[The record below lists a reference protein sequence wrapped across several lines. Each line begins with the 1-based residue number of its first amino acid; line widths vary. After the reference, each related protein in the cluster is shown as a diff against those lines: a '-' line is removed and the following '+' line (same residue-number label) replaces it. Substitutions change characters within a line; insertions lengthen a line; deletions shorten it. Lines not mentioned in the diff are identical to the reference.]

1 MSDALD
7 GDLAK
12 SADCKSVKDFY
23 APRAR
28 AVIGRI
34 CRPFLDHL
42 VVTPTELLH
51 HRDYQKRFEMAG
63 NALETA
69 VQQAALAQVRDTP
82 RSVTDRIK
90 ELHVLL
96 DDFPGLLR
104 KAASGA
110 GELEITTANYGETV
124 RAVIDKSTVQER
136 DARVFYLL
144 SSHMEGCDSWDGK
157 IERLLSLLGPGVGA
171 EELRY
176 VDVIIGECLRSK
188 AAVETLFGEFEL
200 LQDRLDQVVDLHD
213 SRYVRQPGAKP
224 VLERLNE
231 VMRDGEWPNVQ
242 AALSANLHSIL
253 ATWTPL
259 VSSDFMHELRA
270 IGMVYRRVGE
280 GARVIGRA
288 RTIELIERRLSR
300 TLSIENIT
308 ERLYEFPS
316 KSQQISVLLD
326 LEAIVVG
333 ERNQKMV
340 ENYID
345 YIFGD
350 PKIGERILSEYDTD
364 DRRLAGVGSLY
375 AAFRRSTLRDLAK
388 DKYMRLL
395 GELQASYLEQTDFFG
410 RLDSEACGAPEK
422 VGRLISLCSD
432 GALIDEANVAAAR
445 NLLRGYAR
453 EPGFLEAYLDD
464 AESDGQRKTR
474 LQELQRNLTAVPGQ

>member
-1 MSDALD
+1 M
-7 GDLAK
+7 
-12 SADCKSVKDFY
+12 
-23 APRAR
+23 
-28 AVIGRI
+28 IGRI

-42 VVTPTELLH
+42 IVTPTELLH

-69 VQQAALAQVRDTP
+69 VQKAALAQVRDTP

-104 KAASGA
+104 KAARGA
-110 GELEITTANYGETV
+110 GELEITTASYCETV
-124 RAVIDKSTVQER
+124 RAVIANSAVPDR

-144 SSHMEGCDSWDGK
+144 GLHMEGCDSWEGK
-157 IERLLSLLGPGVGA
+157 IERLLSLLGPDVGA
-171 EELRY
+171 EERRY
-176 VDVIIGECLRSK
+176 IDVIIGECLRSK
-188 AAVETLFGEFEL
+188 TAVETLFGEFEI

-213 SRYVRQPGAKP
+213 SRYVLQPDAKP

-242 AALSANLHSIL
+242 AALSANLHGIL

-350 PKIGERILSEYDTD
+350 PKIGERMLSEYDTD
-364 DRRLAGVGSLY
+364 DRRLTGVGSLH

-388 DKYMRLL
+388 AKYMRLL
-395 GELQASYLEQTDFFG
+395 GELQTSYLEQTDFFG
-410 RLDSEACGAPEK
+410 RLDSDACGAPEK

-432 GALIDEANVAAAR
+432 GALIDEANVTAAR

-464 AESDGQRKTR
+464 AESDGQRKAR

>member
-1 MSDALD
+1 M
-7 GDLAK
+7 
-12 SADCKSVKDFY
+12 
-23 APRAR
+23 
-28 AVIGRI
+28 IGRI

-42 VVTPTELLH
+42 IVTPTELLH
-51 HRDYQKRFEMAG
+51 HREYQKRFEMAG

-69 VQQAALAQVRDTP
+69 VQKAALAQVRDTP

-104 KAASGA
+104 KAARGA
-110 GELEITTANYGETV
+110 GELEITTASYGETV
-124 RAVIDKSTVQER
+124 RAVIANSAVPDR
-136 DARVFYLL
+136 DARVLYLL
-144 SSHMEGCDSWDGK
+144 SLHMEGCDSWEGK
-157 IERLLSLLGPGVGA
+157 IERLLSLLGPDVGA
-171 EELRY
+171 EERRY

-188 AAVETLFGEFEL
+188 TAVETLFGEFAI
-200 LQDRLDQVVDLHD
+200 LQDRLDQVVDLYD
-213 SRYVRQPGAKP
+213 SRYVLQPDAKP

-231 VMRDGEWPNVQ
+231 VMRGGDWPNVQ
-242 AALSANLHSIL
+242 AALNANLHGIL

-280 GARVIGRA
+280 GARVIGGA

-326 LEAIVVG
+326 LESIVVG

-350 PKIGERILSEYDTD
+350 PKIGERMLAEYDTD
-364 DRRLAGVGSLY
+364 DRRLAGVGSLH

-388 DKYMRLL
+388 DKVHAALGQIT
-395 GELQASYLEQTDFFG
+395 GELS
-410 RLDSEACGAPEK
+410 R
-422 VGRLISLCSD
+422 SD
-432 GALIDEANVAAAR
+432 RFLRTPGFKFVRRAGESPAADLAV
-445 NLLRGYAR
+445 LRGCFYRRRQPRGRAQPLAR
-453 EPGFLEAYLDD
+453 LRA
-464 AESDGQRKTR
+464 
-474 LQELQRNLTAVPGQ
+474 

>member
-1 MSDALD
+1 
-7 GDLAK
+7 
-12 SADCKSVKDFY
+12 
-23 APRAR
+23 
-28 AVIGRI
+28 
-34 CRPFLDHL
+34 
-42 VVTPTELLH
+42 
-51 HRDYQKRFEMAG
+51 MAG

-69 VQQAALAQVRDTP
+69 VQKAALAQVRDTP

-110 GELEITTANYGETV
+110 GELEITTANYAETV
-124 RAVIDKSTVQER
+124 RAVIDKSAVQER

-144 SSHMEGCDSWDGK
+144 SGHIEGCDSWEGK
-157 IERLLSLLGPGVGA
+157 IERLLSLLGPDVGA

-188 AAVETLFGEFEL
+188 TAVEKLFGKFEI

-213 SRYVRQPGAKP
+213 GRYALQPDANP

-231 VMRDGEWPNVQ
+231 VMRGGDWRNVQ
-242 AALSANLHSIL
+242 AALSANLHGIL

-270 IGMVYRRVGE
+270 IGMVYRRVGQ
-280 GARVIGRA
+280 GARVIGGA

-308 ERLYEFPS
+308 DRLYEFPS

-326 LEAIVVG
+326 LESIVVG

-350 PKIGERILSEYDTD
+350 PKIGERMLAEYDTD
-364 DRRLAGVGSLY
+364 DRRLAGVGSLH
-375 AAFRRSTLRDLAK
+375 ASFGRSTLRDLAK

-395 GELQASYLEQTDFFG
+395 GELQASYLEQTSFSG
-410 RLDSEACGAPEK
+410 GSIRTCP
-422 VGRLISLCSD
+422 VH
-432 GALIDEANVAAAR
+432 
-445 NLLRGYAR
+445 
-453 EPGFLEAYLDD
+453 P
-464 AESDGQRKTR
+464 RKS
-474 LQELQRNLTAVPGQ
+474 GG